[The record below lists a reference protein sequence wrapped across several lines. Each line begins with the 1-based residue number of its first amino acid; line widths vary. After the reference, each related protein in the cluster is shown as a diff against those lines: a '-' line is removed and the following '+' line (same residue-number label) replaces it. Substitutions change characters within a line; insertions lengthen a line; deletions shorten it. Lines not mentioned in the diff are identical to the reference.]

1 MSASNKIQIKRT
13 STSDRTPNTTNSANS
28 QFLDTGELALNL
40 TDGKL
45 FSSNGTTYFEIGAN
59 VNSLRVVSI
68 NANGSAGSNN
78 NVLKSNGTN
87 VYWGT
92 STSAAAGSN
101 TYIQFND
108 SDALGTDA
116 DFSYDKS
123 TKTLNLGNNISN
135 FSVGNSTV
143 NTYITPGKLYLRG
156 SEIIIGNATAGFAN
170 ISPTSFNIG
179 NVAVSNAGI
188 TIDGQAVVYSNNAG
202 VANDAFHLGGVGPE
216 GYVNTSGNYTITG
229 VHSHTA
235 NLIINTTAGVIA
247 NGSIGSV
254 GQILTSNGSTVYWS
268 TAANGS
274 AVPGSNTEL
283 IFNNSGDFATSSDLR
298 FNGTTFTVGNSTVN
312 TTANSTALK
321 VNSIVANGST
331 GSNGHKFL
339 SNGSA
344 TYWAATYTVG
354 DSPPSNPNFGDIWWY
369 TTDSKPYMRIYDGV
383 NTYWFDFLPPA

>member
-1 MSASNKIQIKRT
+1 M
-13 STSDRTPNTTNSANS
+13 
-28 QFLDTGELALNL
+28 
-40 TDGKL
+40 
-45 FSSNGTTYFEIGAN
+45 
-59 VNSLRVVSI
+59 
-68 NANGSAGSNN
+68 
-78 NVLKSNGTN
+78 
-87 VYWGT
+87 
-92 STSAAAGSN
+92 
-101 TYIQFND
+101 
-108 SDALGTDA
+108 
-116 DFSYDKS
+116 
-123 TKTLNLGNNISN
+123 
-135 FSVGNSTV
+135 
-143 NTYITPGKLYLRG
+143 
-156 SEIIIGNATAGFAN
+156 
-170 ISPTSFNIG
+170 
-179 NVAVSNAGI
+179 
-188 TIDGQAVVYSNNAG
+188 
-202 VANDAFHLGGVGPE
+202 ANDAFHLGGVGPE
-216 GYVNTSGNYTITG
+216 AYVNTSGNYTITG